1 MCFEDND
8 IDAVLFMDASNA
20 FNSLN
25 RQAALRKH
33 PMPYPG
39 TSTYQHISRQRQAV
53 HWEEHIL
60 SQEGTTQ
67 SDPFAMAMY
76 AIGTLPIIQEL
87 QGDVPQSWY
96 MDNAAAE
103 GKLTSLRTWWG
114 RLETAGPHYG

>member
-1 MCFEDND
+1 MRNAHILCP
-8 IDAVLFMDASNA
+8 ILAPVLTNTYRGNA
-20 FNSLN
+20 KLFI
-25 RQAALRKH
+25 
-33 PMPYPG
+33 G
-39 TSTYQHISRQRQAV
+39 G
-53 HWEEHIL
+53 EHIL

-103 GKLTSLRTWWG
+103 GKLTSLRTWWD